1 VAISAESCRVALL
14 GRDDGA
20 RRQLRHALQELGAAI
35 AFEGEPSAASGPSAL
50 GASLDVVIVNLE
62 EGLDDVLDHLQ
73 AVLDDPAINVVFN
86 DADASRALEGWDLAR
101 WARHLA
107 AKVLGHGETM
117 PPVPEGA
124 ERLGEPVALFPT
136 PGPVP
141 TPADLAPEPDVAA
154 FIEEAVGVS
163 ASVPVDELP
172 EALEFSSIEAP
183 GFVADAVAPDDS
195 APDSSQ
201 GTEPELGIDF
211 DQLADALGLADGPVP
226 ERVAPTPEAVA
237 SEHLAIA
244 AGDEPVTGVVEV
256 LLEHPAPEQRASEDD
271 AVEPVP
277 AFEAESIALEIDL
290 DVALSLDVPAPTLLA
305 STPEVIEAAAVAD
318 EALVDAEIE
327 HALALDAAVPE
338 LEALMPEAEV
348 AVPLAEEFVE
358 FSWEFGDATAPDAS
372 AEADDDGADV
382 ALVLESPAAAAA
394 AETLVADQTASWS
407 DAQELPGLS
416 DATDDHV
423 DSISWDSLPSV
434 EAADSGANLDVES
447 WSFGD
452 GSGALEN
459 EAALAL
465 DDEVA
470 ALAAQLD
477 AFDLP
482 DDSGSVEEF
491 DFSAFDAPAD
501 TDAMPALAPSPA
513 SDAPPASAPAAGGLG
528 LALAPLDDDAKVETE
543 AADAPAGKPA
553 YDFSNLDKF
562 SLEPIEGEDVDPLMV
577 AMGLVDAPAAAVATA
592 TAVTAPDASPLGHV
606 FVLGASI
613 GGPDAVRTFL
623 SALPA
628 DLPAVFLLVQHLESG
643 YFERLAQQL
652 QKASALPVRIA
663 SAEAPAK
670 QGEVLVI
677 PAAEHIVMEVDGT
690 LLASAHQTPPR
701 YTPSIDMVLQDVA
714 DRFGRNATAIIFSG
728 MAGDAVEG
736 AAYLTTKG
744 GDVWAQDPQSCVVS
758 SMVDGARARGVVEF
772 TGSPRELAQR
782 CVARLA
788 R

>member
-1 VAISAESCRVALL
+1 MAISAESCRVALL
-14 GRDDGA
+14 GRDDVA

-86 DADASRALEGWDLAR
+86 DADASRELEGWDLAR

-117 PPVPEGA
+117 PPVPAGA
-124 ERLGEPVALFPT
+124 ERLGDPVALFPT
-136 PGPVP
+136 PGPVS

-163 ASVPVDELP
+163 ASVPVDALP
-172 EALEFSSIEAP
+172 EALEVSSIEAP
-183 GFVADAVAPDDS
+183 GFVADAAAPGDS
-195 APDSSQ
+195 ALDSSQ

-211 DQLADALGLADGPVP
+211 DQLADALALADGPVP

-237 SEHLAIA
+237 SEHLMIA
-244 AGDEPVTGVVEV
+244 AGDEPLAGLVEV
-256 LLEHPAPEQRASEDD
+256 LPDHPAPEPRAPEY
-271 AVEPVP
+271 AAEPVP
-277 AFEAESIALEIDL
+277 AFEAEPIELEIDL
-290 DVALSLDVPAPTLLA
+290 DAALTPDAPAPTLLA

-327 HALALDAAVPE
+327 QALTLDAAVPE

-348 AVPLAEEFVE
+348 AVPFAEELVE
-358 FSWEFGDATAPDAS
+358 FSWEFGDATAPDAP
-372 AEADDDGADV
+372 AEADDDADV

-394 AETLVADQTASWS
+394 TETRVADQAASWS
-407 DAQELPGLS
+407 DAQELPGFS

-423 DSISWDSLPSV
+423 DSISWDSSPSL
-434 EAADSGANLDVES
+434 EAADSDANLGVES
-447 WSFGD
+447 WSLGD

-491 DFSAFDAPAD
+491 DFSTFDAPTD
-501 TDAMPALAPSPA
+501 TDATPALAPSPA
-513 SDAPPASAPAAGGLG
+513 SDVPPASAPATGGLD
-528 LALAPLDDDAKVETE
+528 LALAPLDDPTVETGS
-543 AADAPAGKPA
+543 ADAPAGKPA

-592 TAVTAPDASPLGHV
+592 TAATAPDASPLGHV

-690 LLASAHQTPPR
+690 LLASAHQTPPH
-701 YTPSIDMVLQDVA
+701 YTPSIDMVLQEVA